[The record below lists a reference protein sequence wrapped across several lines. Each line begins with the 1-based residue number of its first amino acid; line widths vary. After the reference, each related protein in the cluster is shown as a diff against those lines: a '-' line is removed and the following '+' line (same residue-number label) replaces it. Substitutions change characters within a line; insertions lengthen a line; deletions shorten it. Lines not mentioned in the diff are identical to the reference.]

1 MSEYHCAILAMPS
14 IAYVILQ
21 ICVILKAERS
31 MQLGLYEEAL
41 RDAEK
46 GRALAEARLK
56 VTRKSIPGFVKTF
69 LRKGEALNGVHLYVP
84 SAIYQDR
91 LSCRIAISVI
101 EICPR
106 FLRPSTPLCRLEQIQ
121 RGVASLGRGL
131 EDRPLQ
137 CRPESC
143 LGCRHSGRAG
153 RHFGRYNEL
162 GGSQERALIDNE

>member
-69 LRKGEALNGVHLYVP
+69 LRKGETLNGVHLYVP

-91 LSCRIAISVI
+91 LSCCIANSVI
-101 EICPR
+101 EFCPR
-106 FLRPSTPLCRLEQIQ
+106 FLRYSSTFNPLVQ
-121 RGVASLGRGL
+121 A
-131 EDRPLQ
+131 
-137 CRPESC
+137 
-143 LGCRHSGRAG
+143 
-153 RHFGRYNEL
+153 
-162 GGSQERALIDNE
+162 